1 MEVKFMTDNVKKY
14 FLTKKELAAYLCLSI
29 FTINTWVSQKRE
41 IPFVKMGRKVMFDMK
56 DVQEWVDK
64 SKVHPR
70 EFLLRKRRRGI

>member
-1 MEVKFMTDNVKKY
+1 MNSPDLPKA

-29 FTINTWVSQKRE
+29 FTIDTWVSQKRE
-41 IPFVKMGRKVMFDMK
+41 IPFVKMGRKVMFDIK
-56 DVQEWVDK
+56 DVQEWIER